1 MHSEP
6 KAAVSGYS
14 FLQFRTD
21 WLFRKKHRWGNQHC
35 HRFIRI
41 FCLLSHLK
49 IYFWREWLSLKL
61 WEQVLWCKAACKIL
75 LYGGRGKCSSNC
87 PIQHSGVG
95 YLNVFI
101 QRKNPIDLWSVSL
114 KGLWAQRMGA
124 GLGIKS
130 CSISLVLFCNYWTDL
145 FRWSWNSKIMLLR
158 YRQVEH
164 ESLFSFW
171 FVIQC
176 VKLPYLLKQSY
187 FMNVVLNCS

>member
-1 MHSEP
+1 MFQAAHERLHSEP

-75 LYGGRGKCSSNC
+75 LYGGEKCSSNC
-87 PIQHSGVG
+87 PIQHSGAD
-95 YLNVFI
+95 YLNVFLYTEDKTYWFVECFT
-101 QRKNPIDLWSVSL
+101 QRTGGSEDGGRSRDKILLYFLSTFWTT
-114 KGLWAQRMGA
+114 GLICFGGA
-124 GLGIKS
+124 GI
-130 CSISLVLFCNYWTDL
+130 
-145 FRWSWNSKIMLLR
+145 LR
-158 YRQVEH
+158 
-164 ESLFSFW
+164 
-171 FVIQC
+171 
-176 VKLPYLLKQSY
+176 
-187 FMNVVLNCS
+187 